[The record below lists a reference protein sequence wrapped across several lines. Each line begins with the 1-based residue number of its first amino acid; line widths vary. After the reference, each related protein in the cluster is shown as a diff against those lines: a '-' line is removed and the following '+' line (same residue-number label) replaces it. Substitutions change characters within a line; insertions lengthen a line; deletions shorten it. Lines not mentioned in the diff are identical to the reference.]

1 LKYYSYIYN
10 IKKLK
15 PKRMNVKQ
23 ALKQKNKLV
32 TDLKAQYEILKK
44 YNSIEEGNPRRYSMS
59 TTLDKIQTL
68 SNDLVELK
76 AKIHKANQPVY
87 AQIFQLAELKGQIKE
102 LKKVPTDEGKQVERY
117 GSVASVK
124 EVELSIVD
132 INSIVENLQEIV
144 EELQNELDIHNAN
157 TQI

>member
-1 LKYYSYIYN
+1 
-10 IKKLK
+10 
-15 PKRMNVKQ
+15 MNVKQ

-59 TTLDKIQTL
+59 VTLTVIETIQFE
-68 SNDLVELK
+68 LVELK

-87 AQIFQLAELKGQIKE
+87 AKIFELAELKGLVKE
-102 LKKVPTDEGKQVERY
+102 LKKVPTEEGKVNERY
-117 GSVASVK
+117 GSVVSVK
-124 EVELSIVD
+124 EVELNVVD
-132 INSIVENLQEIV
+132 IDNTIKSIESKIEYI
-144 EELQNELDIHNAN
+144 QNELDIHNAT

>member
-1 LKYYSYIYN
+1 
-10 IKKLK
+10 
-15 PKRMNVKQ
+15 MNVKQ

-32 TDLKAQYEILKK
+32 TELKASYEILKK
-44 YNSIEEGNPRRYSMS
+44 YNSIEEGNPRRYSMND
-59 TTLDKIQTL
+59 TLDKITNL
-68 SNDLVELK
+68 SNELVELK
-76 AKIHKANQPVY
+76 AQIHKANQPVY
-87 AQIFQLAELKGQIKE
+87 DKIFALAELKGLVKE

-124 EVELSIVD
+124 EVELTIVD
-132 INSIVENLQEIV
+132 IQNKVDILTTKI

>member
-1 LKYYSYIYN
+1 
-10 IKKLK
+10 
-15 PKRMNVKQ
+15 MNVKQ

-59 TTLDKIQTL
+59 VTLTVIETIQL
-68 SNDLVELK
+68 ELVELN

-87 AQIFQLAELKGQIKE
+87 AKIFELAELKGLVKE
-102 LKKVPTDEGKQVERY
+102 LKKVPTEEGKVAERY
-117 GSVASVK
+117 GSVISVK
-124 EVELSIVD
+124 EVELNVVD
-132 INSIVENLQEIV
+132 IQNKVDVLSERI